1 MNCCFYW
8 KAATTSTAGKKSN
21 VDLEVFYVPVLCWCF
36 NAGHLSKVNYRTS
49 IRTSETLVM
58 DNCFF
63 LQRWKV
69 FFQARWRKKC
79 FACFCSTS
87 FCWDSFRQHQRF
99 NFSKIQ
105 KRYDQSTGSEW
116 PGFEPRTLT
125 SLLVV
130 AANTLTFL
138 FCRDKWKV
146 YLPIS
151 QNLMTL
157 SRARKSILRPSFY
170 VRCVQFFASYFFGCC
185 KTAKCAVIRKTKD
198 VLQTLDKQAFRES
211 HCLPEFLCPE

>member
-8 KAATTSTAGKKSN
+8 KAATTSTARKKATLTWKSFMSRCF
-21 VDLEVFYVPVLCWCF
+21 VDALC
-36 NAGHLSKVNYRTS
+36 NTGHLSKVNYRTS

-63 LQRWKV
+63 LQRWKI
-69 FFQARWRKKC
+69 FFQARWRQKC

-87 FCWDSFRQHQRF
+87 FCWDSFRQQQRF

-105 KRYDQSTGSEW
+105 KRYDQSMGSEW

-125 SLLVV
+125 TLFVV
-130 AANTLTFL
+130 AANALTFL

-146 YLPIS
+146 
-151 QNLMTL
+151 
-157 SRARKSILRPSFY
+157 
-170 VRCVQFFASYFFGCC
+170 
-185 KTAKCAVIRKTKD
+185 
-198 VLQTLDKQAFRES
+198 
-211 HCLPEFLCPE
+211 